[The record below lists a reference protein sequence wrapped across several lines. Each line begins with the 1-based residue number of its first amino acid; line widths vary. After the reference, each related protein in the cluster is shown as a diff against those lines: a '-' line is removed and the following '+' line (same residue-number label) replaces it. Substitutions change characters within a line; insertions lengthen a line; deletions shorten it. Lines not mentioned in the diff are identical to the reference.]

1 MRIPGFVA
9 LLLALT
15 LALAIAGCGEESG
28 DSTAGTAAP
37 ATPSASDAATGG
49 KVSANNATVKELE
62 AAFAAAG
69 ISNAKALA
77 HEVDHNRPFAVD
89 DTDFT
94 KLRRGLAE
102 HNAAPEVVDAVI
114 AELKLP

>member
-1 MRIPGFVA
+1 MRILGCIA

-15 LALAIAGCGEESG
+15 LALAIAGCGEDSS
-28 DSTAGTAAP
+28 DSTAATASP
-37 ATPSASDAATGG
+37 ATPSASDTAAGG
-49 KVSANNATVKELE
+49 KVSANNATAEELE

-69 ISNAKALA
+69 VSNAKALA
-77 HEVDHNRPFAVD
+77 HEVEHNRPFAVD

-102 HNAAPEVVDAVI
+102 HNAAPEVVDAII
-114 AELKLP
+114 AKLKLP